1 MTIEP
6 HLPELPNEP
15 TRLLRTVADG
25 EVLGA
30 SRQLHVLGECLVALV
45 GARGRDVTRLSADV
59 RAIEE
64 YVRRTRG
71 ASSQAVSNGLALM
84 ARPALAAAESR
95 CDDAVGERLLAA
107 VAAFRAELSGWQLAA
122 RDHATEL
129 LGACRTI
136 LVYDYSS
143 SVSQTVVELARSGRL
158 LQLFVPEARS
168 LDGGRKY
175 LADWHALDIVVDLVP
190 DSAVGWALD
199 QCDVALAGA
208 ETLSAEGGCYNT
220 IGTAIAAHQANLRQ
234 VPFHVLSILLK
245 THLGTSGAERP
256 IPILDFLSLP
266 HPAGRPQAS
275 PLVTLRGNFPDL
287 DYTAPAA
294 ITSIVTELGC
304 LDPGEVATAAR
315 AVLSDPEP
323 ARD

>member
-1 MTIEP
+1 MVEP
-6 HLPELPNEP
+6 PLPELPHEP
-15 TRLLRTVADG
+15 TRLLRTVQDG

-45 GARGRDVTRLSADV
+45 SARTGDVMRLSADV
-59 RAIEE
+59 RAIDD

-71 ASSQAVSNGLALM
+71 ASSQAVTNGLALM
-84 ARPALAAAESR
+84 ARPALAVESSP
-95 CDDAVGERLLAA
+95 DEEVGERLLAA

-122 RDHATEL
+122 RYHAAEL
-129 LGACRTI
+129 LDECRTI
-136 LVYDYSS
+136 LMYDYSS
-143 SVSQTVVELARSGRL
+143 SVSQAVAELSRSGRP
-158 LQLFVPEARS
+158 LQVFVPEARS

-175 LADWHALDIVVDLVP
+175 LADWHGLDILVDLVP

-199 QCDVALAGA
+199 RCDVALVGA

-220 IGTAIAAHQANLRQ
+220 IGTAIAAHEANLRQ

-245 THLGTSGAERP
+245 THLDTSGAERP
-256 IPILDFLSLP
+256 IPMLDFLSLP
-266 HPAGRPQAS
+266 HPAGRPQG
-275 PLVTLRGNFPDL
+275 PPRMTLRGSFADL

-294 ITSIVTELGC
+294 ITSIVTEHGC
-304 LDPGEVATAAR
+304 LDPAEVAAAAR
-315 AVLSDPEP
+315 AVLHDSEP